1 MAQKRFLHCLH
12 YRQYG
17 GKKLQSMCR
26 RRMIEKEWITFWLT
40 CFDSQAVELLR
51 RSAATATLVIE
62 RYRQPEPEGPQ
73 LEDLEDLLRTSVRLL
88 VHLNMGR
95 FLLEIRTLKLLI
107 KCFLKEQDMLK
118 DEVTHEIVINNLKK
132 LILQSFVPAI

>member
-1 MAQKRFLHCLH
+1 MN
-12 YRQYG
+12 
-17 GKKLQSMCR
+17 
-26 RRMIEKEWITFWLT
+26 FWLT

-95 FLLEIRTLKLLI
+95 FLLEI
-107 KCFLKEQDMLK
+107 KCFPKEQDTLK
-118 DEVTHEIVINNLKK
+118 GKFPHVIAINCYKK
-132 LILQSFVPAI
+132 YI

>member
-1 MAQKRFLHCLH
+1 
-12 YRQYG
+12 
-17 GKKLQSMCR
+17 
-26 RRMIEKEWITFWLT
+26 
-40 CFDSQAVELLR
+40 VELLR

-118 DEVTHEIVINNLKK
+118 DEVTHEIVINNL
-132 LILQSFVPAI
+132 SFLFQQYK